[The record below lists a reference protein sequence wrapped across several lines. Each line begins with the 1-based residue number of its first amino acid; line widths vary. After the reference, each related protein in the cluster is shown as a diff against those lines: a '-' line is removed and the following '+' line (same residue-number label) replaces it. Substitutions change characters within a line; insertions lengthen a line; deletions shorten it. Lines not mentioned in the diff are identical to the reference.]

1 MKEGESLLPMFLEF
15 HSFCY
20 NITPFFKKILI
31 DNHFDQESCLSA
43 NNMSGNVSL
52 LRMKNGGART
62 CSPAHVVGVSTDDSR
77 AEN

>member
-1 MKEGESLLPMFLEF
+1 MKEGESLLLMFLGI

-20 NITPFFKKILI
+20 DTTPFSKKILS
-31 DNHFDQESCLSA
+31 NHFDQESCLSA

-52 LRMKNGGART
+52 LWMENGGART
-62 CSPAHVVGVSTDDSR
+62 CSLAHVVGVSTDDSR

>member
-1 MKEGESLLPMFLEF
+1 MKEGESLLLMFLGI
-15 HSFCY
+15 HSFWY
-20 NITPFFKKILI
+20 NTTPFSGKMIN
-31 DNHFDQESCLSA
+31 NHFDQESCLSA
-43 NNMSGNVSL
+43 NSMSGNVSL

>member
-1 MKEGESLLPMFLEF
+1 MKEGESLLLVFLEF
-15 HSFCY
+15 HSVCY
-20 NITPFFKKILI
+20 DTTPFSKKILS
-31 DNHFDQESCLSA
+31 NHFDQESCLSA

-52 LRMKNGGART
+52 LRTKNGGART

>member
-1 MKEGESLLPMFLEF
+1 MFLEF

-20 NITPFFKKILI
+20 NSTPFSKKLI
-31 DNHFDQESCLSA
+31 DNRFDQESCLSA

-62 CSPAHVVGVSTDDSR
+62 CSPAHAVGVSTDDSR

>member
-1 MKEGESLLPMFLEF
+1 MKEGESLLLMFLEF

-20 NITPFFKKILI
+20 NTTPFFFKKIE
-31 DNHFDQESCLSA
+31 NHFDQESCLSA

-62 CSPAHVVGVSTDDSR
+62 CSPAHVVGVSTDDTR

>member
-1 MKEGESLLPMFLEF
+1 MKEGESLLLMFLEF

-20 NITPFFKKILI
+20 NTTPFSKKI